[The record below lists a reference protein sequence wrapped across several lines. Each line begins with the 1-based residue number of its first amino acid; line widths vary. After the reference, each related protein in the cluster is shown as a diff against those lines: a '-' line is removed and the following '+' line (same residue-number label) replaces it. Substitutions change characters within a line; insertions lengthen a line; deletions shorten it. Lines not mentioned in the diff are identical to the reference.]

1 MHLSRDNLF
10 PNIVWEG
17 YKPFLLIICSS
28 ISALLGCLNSYA
40 ADITLSG
47 SKQDPVIFINGD
59 LKPGDGDKF
68 SIIANSVRNARVSLN
83 SNGGNLFSG
92 LQIGT
97 IIRSKSFSTVV
108 NPRSL
113 CASACGLV
121 WFAGSPRYLNNQS
134 KIGFHSAYQV
144 IDGKATETGVGNALV
159 GSYLSKLGA
168 SDQAIVFF
176 TLAKPEEINWLS
188 PAIAKDLGISFI
200 EFSSTNHSDS
210 YIETKR
216 SDSFTRMD
224 KAEKIA
230 YQVAAK
236 YFEMMMRDKSSAR
249 YYLLSIFS
257 NTVLSGSRFV
267 NKSELASLRVSQF
280 HHWSSRAFSI
290 NNDSI
295 SIYCVDNK
303 SCEVSG
309 SFTWAGYQSDY
320 ETGTGL
326 FRIDVDLTTLNPT
339 IFGDEIEF

>member
-1 MHLSRDNLF
+1 MHLSRGNLF
-10 PNIVWEG
+10 PNFVRNG
-17 YKPFLLIICSS
+17 YKPSLLIICSS
-28 ISALLGCLNSYA
+28 ISGLTGSQNSYA

-47 SKQDPVIFINGD
+47 GKKDPIIFINGD

-68 SIIANSVRNARVSLN
+68 SIIANSVDNARVSLN

-108 NPRSL
+108 TPGNL
-113 CASACGLV
+113 CASACGLI

-144 IDGKATETGVGNALV
+144 INGKATETGVGNALV

-188 PAIAKDLGISFI
+188 PEIAKDLGISFS
-200 EFSSTNHSDS
+200 EFASRNDS
-210 YIETKR
+210 GSYVETKR
-216 SDSFTRMD
+216 VDSFTRMD

-230 YQVAAK
+230 YQIAARH
-236 YFEMMMRDKSSAR
+236 FEMMMSDKSSAR

-257 NTVLSGSRFV
+257 NTVLSGGRFI
-267 NKSELASLRVSQF
+267 NKSELASLRISQF

-295 SIYCVDNK
+295 SIYCVGNK

-309 SFTWAGYQSDY
+309 SFTWAGYQASY